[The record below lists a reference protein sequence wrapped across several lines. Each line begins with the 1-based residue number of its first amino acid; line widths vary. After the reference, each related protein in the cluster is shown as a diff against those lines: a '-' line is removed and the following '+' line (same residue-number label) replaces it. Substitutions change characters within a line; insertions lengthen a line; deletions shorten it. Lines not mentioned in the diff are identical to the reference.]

1 MTFFCPNCWKEMAS
15 AQQACFRCGA
25 KVSSWGEQAYTVK
38 LVQALSHP
46 EPDTRMRA
54 IYLLGETRTHS
65 AIEALTQVYRNTADP
80 FVKAEVIKAV
90 GKIGGESALLLLL
103 EALRHPSFIV
113 RQEAEKVLTKYP
125 RNDSAKPGPGDRA
138 G

>member
-1 MTFFCPNCWKEMAS
+1 MKFFCPNCWKEMPSDEQVCPRCS
-15 AQQACFRCGA
+15 AN
-25 KVSSWGEQAYTVK
+25 VSSWDEQAFTVK
-38 LVQALSHP
+38 LVRALSHP

-65 AIEALTQVYRNTADP
+65 ALDALTQVYRNAADP
-80 FVKAEVIKAV
+80 FVKGEVIKAV
-90 GKIGGESALLLLL
+90 GKIGGASALLLLF

-113 RQEAEKVLTKYP
+113 RQEAEKALTNYP
-125 RNDSAKPGPGDRA
+125 ENDTAKRDRD